1 MELDRR
7 IAKAARAFGSLRKPT
22 FQDRHL
28 SIATKRQVYRAV
40 VLSVL
45 LHGAKTWVLK
55 AKHVRC
61 LNSFHSCCIRAILGA
76 TRYQYGRRE
85 LQVNT

>member
-7 IAKAARAFGSLRKPT
+7 IAKAAGAFGSLRKPI

-28 SIATKRQVYRAV
+28 SMATKCQVYRAV

-45 LHGAKTWVLK
+45 LHGAETWVLK
-55 AKHVRC
+55 AEHVRC
-61 LNSFHSCCIRAILGA
+61 LNSFHSRCIRAIVGV
-76 TRYQYGRRE
+76 TRYQHGRRE